1 MNITISRL
9 RENIYNIIDSVI
21 DTGVPVFIRRKG
33 KTLKI
38 IVEGKVDKLENLKR
52 LEKREIVRC
61 DPDELIHLD
70 WSSEWK
76 AGV

>member
-21 DTGVPVFIRRKG
+21 DTGVPVFIKRKG
-33 KTLKI
+33 RTLKI
-38 IVEGKVDKLENLKR
+38 TVEGKVNKLENLKR
-52 LEKREIVRC
+52 FKKRKIIKG
-61 DPDELIHLD
+61 DPDELIHMD

-76 AGV
+76 SGL

>member
-9 RENIYNIIDSVI
+9 RENIYNIIDNVLE
-21 DTGVPVFIRRKG
+21 TGVPIFIRRKG

-38 IVEGKVDKLENLKR
+38 TVEGKVDKLETLKD
-52 LEKREIVRC
+52 LDKRNIIRV

-76 AGV
+76 KDI